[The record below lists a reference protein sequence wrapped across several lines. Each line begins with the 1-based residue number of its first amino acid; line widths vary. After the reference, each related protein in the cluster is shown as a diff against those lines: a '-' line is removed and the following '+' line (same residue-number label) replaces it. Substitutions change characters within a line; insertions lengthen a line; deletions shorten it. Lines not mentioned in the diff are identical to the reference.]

1 MAGLKSVREL
11 INVTA
16 EWFEEKGVDAPRVC
30 AERLLSE
37 CIGLSRLEL
46 YINSDRLISTQELD
60 SFRELVRRRAA
71 GEPLQHLLGETEFF
85 SKPFKVQPNVLI
97 PRPETEL
104 LVEEC
109 IKCLTDSNSS
119 IVAPKAVE
127 LGVGSGIISVSIAA
141 EIPRLEVHGTDI
153 SEDAIKLSEVNARLN
168 GVSGRVSFYLGDLYE
183 PLPDRLIGNID
194 LLISNPPYI
203 KSNEIEG
210 LATEV
215 AVHDPHLALDGG
227 KDGLEF
233 YHKIAMGAKK
243 WLNDHGKLILEIGSE
258 QGKDVCKI
266 LEASGFRNA
275 SVKKDYNGMDRIILA
290 DIEKGEL

>member
-16 EWFEEKGVDAPRVC
+16 EWFEEKGVDAPRIC

-46 YINSDRLISTQELD
+46 YINSDRLISTEELD

-71 GEPLQHLLGETEFF
+71 GEPLQHLLGETEFY
-85 SKPFKVQPNVLI
+85 SKPFKVRPNVLI

-104 LVEEC
+104 VVDEC

-168 GVSGRVSFYLGDLYE
+168 GVSGRVSFYRGDLFE
-183 PLPDRLIGNID
+183 PLPDRLLGNID
-194 LLISNPPYI
+194 LLVSNPPYI
-203 KSNEIEG
+203 KSDEIDG

-227 KDGLEF
+227 KDGLDF
-233 YHKIAMGAKK
+233 YHKIAREAKK
-243 WLNDHGKLILEIGSE
+243 WLNDHGTLVLEIGSE
-258 QGKDVCKI
+258 QGIDVCKI
-266 LEASGFRNA
+266 LEASGFGNA
-275 SVKKDYNGMDRIILA
+275 SVKKDYNGMDRIVIA
-290 DIEKGEL
+290 DIKKEN

>member
-60 SFRELVRRRAA
+60 SFRELVRRRAT
-71 GEPLQHLLGETEFF
+71 GEPLQHLLGETEFY

-153 SEDAIKLSEVNARLN
+153 SEYAIKLSEVNARLN
-168 GVSGRVSFYLGDLYE
+168 GVSGRGSFHIGDLFE
-183 PLPDRLIGNID
+183 PLPDRLLGNID
-194 LLISNPPYI
+194 LLVSNPPYI
-203 KSNEIEG
+203 KSDEIEG
-210 LATEV
+210 LAIEV
-215 AVHDPHLALDGG
+215 AAFDPRLALDGG
-227 KDGLEF
+227 KDGLDF
-233 YHKIAMGAKK
+233 YHKIAREAKK

-258 QGKDVCKI
+258 QGTDVCKI

-275 SVKKDYNGMDRIILA
+275 SVKKDYNGMDRIVIA
-290 DIEKGEL
+290 GVEKGEL